1 MKLAEALIQRAD
13 GLKRIRELKS
23 RLATSAKVQEGDQP
37 FEDPRTLIAELEE
50 LMTRF
55 QELVKRINRT
65 NVQVELET
73 GKTLADALAERD
85 VLQMRSRIYTELQE
99 TSSNSPF
106 GLRLSRS
113 EIKYIFTI
121 DMGENNRRIDA
132 LSKQYREL
140 DTRIQQKNWSVDL
153 VD

>member
-23 RLATSAKVQEGDQP
+23 RLATSVKVQEGDQP
-37 FEDPRTLIAELEE
+37 FEDPYTLIAELEE

-65 NVQVELET
+65 NVQVEFET

-85 VLQMRSRIYTELQE
+85 VLQMRSRIYTDLQE

-113 EIKYIFTI
+113 PPLPV
-121 DMGENNRRIDA
+121 GEGPDQVVEGVPYFGNHG
-132 LSKQYREL
+132 
-140 DTRIQQKNWSVDL
+140 L
-153 VD
+153 VPSLVGRNGGLWAT